1 MDTSIIRKIS
11 ANNGMVLTDT
21 ATKTL
26 RSYMIYLG
34 IADEESNYEEI
45 PENTPL
51 PDGSETVDAD
61 EATKE
66 DLYNALAELGVE

>member
-26 RSYMIYLG
+26 RANMIYLG

-51 PDGSETVDAD
+51 PDDGEVTID
-61 EATKE
+61 
-66 DLYNALAELGVE
+66 DLYNALAKLGVK

>member
-26 RSYMIYLG
+26 RANMIYLG

-51 PDGSETVDAD
+51 PDDG
-61 EATKE
+61 EATID
-66 DLYNALAELGVE
+66 DLYNVLAKLGVS

>member
-26 RSYMIYLG
+26 RANMIYLG

-61 EATKE
+61 EATTE

>member
-26 RSYMIYLG
+26 RANVIYLG
-34 IADEESNYEEI
+34 IPDEESNYEEI

-51 PDGSETVDAD
+51 PDDGEVTID
-61 EATKE
+61 
-66 DLYNALAELGVE
+66 DLYNALAKLGVK